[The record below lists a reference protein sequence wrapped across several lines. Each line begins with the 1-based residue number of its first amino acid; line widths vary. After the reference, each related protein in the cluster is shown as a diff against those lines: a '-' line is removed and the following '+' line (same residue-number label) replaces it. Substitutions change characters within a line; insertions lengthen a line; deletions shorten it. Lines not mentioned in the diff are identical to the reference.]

1 MVAIDGPSNVD
12 LGVKTTLT
20 SLWSLL
26 FSKKK
31 IPFQLL
37 IKGIRSFS
45 PENEVKRIILFPFF
59 FFVFFGVSRGVS
71 GRKKKGRKKL
81 NNNNNKQKNSIKTS
95 KDVITFYKP
104 LTLIVGSNGAGKT
117 VREKKLEMKKKKM
130 KM

>member
-59 FFVFFGVSRGVS
+59 FFGKLLHSR
-71 GRKKKGRKKL
+71 RFD
-81 NNNNNKQKNSIKTS
+81 
-95 KDVITFYKP
+95 DVETP
-104 LTLIVGSNGAGKT
+104 LTKT
-117 VREKKLEMKKKKM
+117 QMPPASATADPPPPLLSPTEAEADVALQEALDSER
-130 KM
+130 